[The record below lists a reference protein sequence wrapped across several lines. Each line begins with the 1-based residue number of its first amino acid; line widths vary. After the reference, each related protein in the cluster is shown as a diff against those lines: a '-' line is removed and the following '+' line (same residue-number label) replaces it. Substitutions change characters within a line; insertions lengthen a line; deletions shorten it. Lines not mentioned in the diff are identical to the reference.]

1 MNGEK
6 RRTEIIGILT
16 DADRPV
22 SGGNLAE
29 KFNIS
34 RQVIVQDIA
43 LLRAQGYDIL
53 SANRGYMI
61 QKNMETA
68 SRGDELSRR
77 VFKVIHKAEDTE
89 KELNI
94 FADFGAKVLDIFIY
108 HKVYGKITV
117 PLVISSRLDVKK
129 YMEKINTGESS
140 LLSNATSGYHYH
152 TVEAESEEILDLVQ
166 NELRAKGFLAQ
177 LTDYEPVEFK

>member
-16 DADRPV
+16 DTDRPV

-61 QKNMETA
+61 QKIWRLQAGET
-68 SRGDELSRR
+68 
-77 VFKVIHKAEDTE
+77 
-89 KELNI
+89 NCQ
-94 FADFGAKVLDIFIY
+94 
-108 HKVYGKITV
+108 
-117 PLVISSRLDVKK
+117 
-129 YMEKINTGESS
+129 
-140 LLSNATSGYHYH
+140 
-152 TVEAESEEILDLVQ
+152 EEY
-166 NELRAKGFLAQ
+166 LR
-177 LTDYEPVEFK
+177 

>member
-6 RRTEIIGILT
+6 RRTEIIGILKDT
-16 DADRPV
+16 DRPV

-94 FADFGAKVLDIFIY
+94 FADFGYF
-108 HKVYGKITV
+108 H
-117 PLVISSRLDVKK
+117 ISQ
-129 YMEKINTGESS
+129 S
-140 LLSNATSGYHYH
+140 LWEDNCTFGDFFPS
-152 TVEAESEEILDLVQ
+152 
-166 NELRAKGFLAQ
+166 
-177 LTDYEPVEFK
+177 